1 MLLVM
6 KDILEKTKRLKY
18 TQKLT
23 ESNRYDD
30 IRENLNDILY
40 EAQDLGYETKVD
52 TYSSGNQEDF

>member
-1 MLLVM
+1 M